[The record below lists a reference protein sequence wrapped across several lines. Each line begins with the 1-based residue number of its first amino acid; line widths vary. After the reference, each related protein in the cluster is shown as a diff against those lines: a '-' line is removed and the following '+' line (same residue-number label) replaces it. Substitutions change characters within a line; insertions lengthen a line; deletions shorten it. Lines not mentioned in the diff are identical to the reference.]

1 MAYMSTPTAKKRL
14 LAEEFLENEIQ
25 LVEHYNL
32 QPEGAQSGLAT
43 DSTGIVYTGVTSIY
57 VDPQMI
63 RHLKACYLEFA
74 VSSITSGAGI
84 KCHLYDRDDAA
95 DIASSDEITA
105 TTDRTR
111 VTIATAT
118 LEAAMGHELTVRW
131 EVTTA
136 TTGGTFNADMA
147 RLVLIKGIS

>member
-1 MAYMSTPTAKKRL
+1 MSFMSTPTAKKRL

-25 LVEHYNL
+25 WVEHYNL
-32 QPEGAQSGLAT
+32 QPEGAQSGLDAT
-43 DSTGIVYTGVTSIY
+43 ATGVKYTGVTSVY
-57 VDPQMI
+57 VDPQMV
-63 RHLKACYLEFA
+63 RHAKYVYLEFA
-74 VSSITSGAGI
+74 IDTLASGAGV

-95 DIASSDEITA
+95 DIASSAEITA

-111 VTIATAT
+111 VTIAVAT

-136 TTGGTFNADMA
+136 AGSGTFTATSA
-147 RLVLIKGIS
+147 RLVIIKGVS

>member
-43 DSTGIVYTGVTSIY
+43 DSTGIVYTGVTSVY
-57 VDPQMI
+57 VDPQMV
-63 RHLKACYLEFA
+63 RHAKSIYLEFA
-74 VSSITSGAGI
+74 IDTLASGAGV

-95 DIASSDEITA
+95 DIASSDEVTSA
-105 TTDRTR
+105 TDRTR
-111 VTIATAT
+111 VTIAVAT

-136 TTGGTFNADMA
+136 AGSGTFTATSA
-147 RLVLIKGIS
+147 RLVIIKGVS